1 MVRRSGFLNILIMK
15 GVNSMK
21 PLLCSVCKCEIP
33 RGHGRKCIL
42 HRRERGRKSI
52 SIEVNERQRHK
63 RMGLKYYETHT

>member
-1 MVRRSGFLNILIMK
+1 
-15 GVNSMK
+15 MK